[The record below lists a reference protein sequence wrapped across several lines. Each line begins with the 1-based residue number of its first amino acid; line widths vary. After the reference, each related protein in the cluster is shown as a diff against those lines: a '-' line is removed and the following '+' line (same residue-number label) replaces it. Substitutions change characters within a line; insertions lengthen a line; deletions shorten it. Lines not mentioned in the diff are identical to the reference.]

1 MRVFFLLVLLL
12 GAAAGIGYP
21 FLLSNFSGD
30 EIGTWRV
37 YERGGGFR
45 PVTVSLDWSDAPVRV
60 LVDMVSV
67 GTPRLTGES
76 TVLTLT
82 AATGGRTVLA
92 ETISFVNATPRSDSP
107 QSGDQIFRDEA
118 GVMTKLDSGDYLFT
132 VGPGDAEGI
141 EMRSVDLVLRGGAAE
156 PDPRVMPVGY
166 VLMAVGAVGLILSLT
181 RGGGRPQ
188 NPNSKPPAPRW
199 GRSANERAGRDGK

>member
-1 MRVFFLLVLLL
+1 MRVFFFLVFLA

-21 FLLSNFSGD
+21 FVLGNFSGD
-30 EIGTWRV
+30 EIGVWRV
-37 YERGGGFR
+37 YEHGSGFR
-45 PVTVSLDWSDAPVRV
+45 PVTVALDWSDAPLRV

-67 GTPRLTGES
+67 GTPRLSGDR

-92 ETISFVNATPRSDSP
+92 GTIGFVNATPRQDSP
-107 QSGDQIFRDEA
+107 QSGDQIYRDEA

-132 VGPGDAEGI
+132 VGPGDADGI

-156 PDPRVMPVGY
+156 PDPRAVPIGY
-166 VLMAVGAVGLILSLT
+166 MLMAVGAVGFVIALS
-181 RGGGRPQ
+181 RGGRRPG

-199 GRSANERAGRDGK
+199 GRSGGGRP

>member
-1 MRVFFLLVLLL
+1 MRVFFFLVFL
-12 GAAAGIGYP
+12 AGSAVGIVYP
-21 FLLSNFSGD
+21 FALSNFSGD
-30 EIGTWRV
+30 TIGTWRV
-37 YERGGGFR
+37 FERDSGFR

-67 GTPRLTGES
+67 GTPRLSGDR

-82 AATGGRTVLA
+82 ASTAGRTVLA
-92 ETISFVNATPRSDSP
+92 ETIGFVNVTPRSDSP
-107 QSGDQIFRDEA
+107 QSGDQIYRDEA

-156 PDPRVMPVGY
+156 PDPRAMPFGY
-166 VLMAVGAVGLILSLT
+166 VLMAVGAAGFIIALT
-181 RGGGRPQ
+181 RGGKRPG

-199 GRSANERAGRDGK
+199 GRLGGGRK

>member
-1 MRVFFLLVLLL
+1 MRVFFFLVFLV

-21 FLLSNFSGD
+21 FALSNFSGD

-37 YERGGGFR
+37 YERGAGFR
-45 PVTVSLDWSDAPVRV
+45 PVSVALEWSDAPVRV

-67 GTPRLTGES
+67 GTPRLSGDR

-107 QSGDQIFRDEA
+107 QSGDQIYRDEA

-132 VGPGDAEGI
+132 VGQGDAEGI

-156 PDPRVMPVGY
+156 PDPRAMPIGY
-166 VLMAVGAVGLILSLT
+166 VLMAVGAVGFVIALT
-181 RGGGRPQ
+181 RGGGRPG
-188 NPNSKPPAPRW
+188 NPNSKPPASRW
-199 GRSANERAGRDGK
+199 GRSGSGQP

>member
-1 MRVFFLLVLLL
+1 MRAFFFLVFLA

-21 FLLSNFSGD
+21 FALSNFSGE

-37 YERGGGFR
+37 YERGAGFR
-45 PVTVSLDWSDAPVRV
+45 PVTVSLDWSDAPLRV

-67 GTPRLTGES
+67 GTPRLTGDR

-92 ETISFVNATPRSDSP
+92 ETIGFVNVTPRSDSP
-107 QSGDQIFRDEA
+107 QSGDQVYRDEA
-118 GVMTKLDSGDYLFT
+118 GVMSKLDSGDYLFT
-132 VGPGDAEGI
+132 VGQGDAEGI
-141 EMRSVDLVLRGGAAE
+141 EMRSVDLVLRRGAAE
-156 PDPRVMPVGY
+156 PDPRVMPVGF
-166 VLMAVGAVGLILSLT
+166 VLMAVGAVGFIIALT

-199 GRSANERAGRDGK
+199 GRSGRGQS